1 MLAERSAPHG
11 SDANLAVTGFI
22 VGDGG
27 GEKLVHYG
35 GKNRATGVVA
45 I

>member
-1 MLAERSAPHG
+1 MGPCPLP
-11 SDANLAVTGFI
+11 L
-22 VGDGG
+22 GDGG

-35 GKNRATGVVA
+35 EKNRATGVVA

>member
-1 MLAERSAPHG
+1 METAAHPG
-11 SDANLAVTGFI
+11 STQD
-22 VGDGG
+22 DGG

>member
-1 MLAERSAPHG
+1 MKEFGLQR
-11 SDANLAVTGFI
+11 
-22 VGDGG
+22 DGG

-35 GKNRATGVVA
+35 EKNRATGVVA